1 MNIIHLLYM
10 EKSQTELNKFK
21 DLYSNLTYFDE
32 YGGSVFLFIIITIVV
47 FIGVSYCY
55 VMINISPIK
64 NNWVAERC
72 NPYVIPFAGI
82 INKPDNMTATQFTEQ
97 NFNFCAQNILKDIT
111 GFAVEPL
118 TFITYAITE
127 SITAIR
133 DALQAIRT
141 MFDKIRNDFLS
152 VSSEIMDRL
161 ANIMIPI
168 QQIIIAVKDMFGKIQ
183 GTLTAVLYTFLG
195 SYYTLQSL
203 LGAIAQTVILF
214 LIALAAAI
222 IFAWIFPFTWGI
234 AISMTSIFIA
244 LSIPLAIMLA
254 FLIDVLHVN
263 INMSLPGLPK
273 QPSIQCFDKNT
284 LLTMNDG
291 TEKRIIDIEVGEKLM
306 NNNMVTAKM
315 QVPTKGS
322 QMYNLNNIVVSDSHM
337 VKEGNKWIRV
347 SKHFKAKK
355 LPEYKEEYLYCLN
368 TESKEIHLNGNIFSD
383 WDEMNE
389 DDIESIQIIHR
400 MNKYNTNDLGE
411 NTFDKS
417 YIHKYFDGGFK
428 GCTPIIL
435 KNGGNHEIQH
445 IKIGDVLE
453 YGEIVCGIV
462 ALEGKKM
469 ENHFIYNLGKLDQYV
484 EGGPNLNVCDRN
496 IKYTS
501 TLNMK
506 EKIKTVKKQNKLYH
520 LITNKKTFHVCG
532 IKFYD
537 YNASIDLLLDKNR
550 GKLLSM
556 KYV

>member
-10 EKSQTELNKFK
+10 EKSQTEFNKFK

-55 VMINISPIK
+55 VMINITPIK

-72 NPYVIPFAGI
+72 KPYVMPFAGI
-82 INKPDNMTATQFTEQ
+82 INKPDNMTASQFTEQ
-97 NFNFCAQNILKDIT
+97 NFNFCTQNILKDIT

-127 SITAIR
+127 SITLIR
-133 DALQAIRT
+133 DALQSIRT
-141 MFDKIRNDFLS
+141 MFDKIRNDFIS
-152 VSSEIMDRL
+152 ISGEIMDRL
-161 ANIMIPI
+161 ANIMIPL

-195 SYYTLQSL
+195 SYYTLKSL
-203 LGAIAQTVILF
+203 MGAIAQAVILF
-214 LIALAAAI
+214 LIGLAAAI

-263 INMSLPGLPK
+263 VNMSLPGLPK

-284 LLTMNDG
+284 LLKMNDG

-306 NNNMVTAKM
+306 NNNMVTAKI
-315 QVPTKGS
+315 QVSVKGS
-322 QMYNLNNIVVSDSHM
+322 QMYNLDNIIVSDSHM

-355 LPEYKEEYLYCLN
+355 LPDYKEDYLYCLN
-368 TESKEIHLNGNIFSD
+368 TETKEILVSGYIFSD
-383 WDEMNE
+383 WDEINE

-400 MNKYNTNDLGE
+400 MNKYNTNGFGE
-411 NTFDKS
+411 NTFDKG

-428 GCTPIIL
+428 GSTQLAL
-435 KNGGNHEIQH
+435 KNGAIQEIKN
-445 IKIGDVLE
+445 IKIGDVLK
-453 YGEIVCGIV
+453 YGETVCGIV
-462 ALEGKKM
+462 VLEGKKM
-469 ENHFIYNLGKLDQYV
+469 DNHYIYNLGKLDQYI
-484 EGGPNLNVCDRN
+484 EGGHNLNVCDRN

-501 TLNMK
+501 TLNVK
-506 EKIKTVKKQNKLYH
+506 EKIKTEMKEDKLYH
-520 LITNKKTFHVCG
+520 LVTNKKTFHVSG